1 MDRMENI
8 AVWMF
13 AALPAML
20 FVVSWGEA
28 RVGHIRLLR
37 SFRFAALLGVLIA
50 VGLAVGFR
58 EGQASVT
65 QTPMTWLATLGL
77 SVSLGVHCDGV
88 ASLLLGLVSLVLWL
102 VLWHWP
108 SDASLRW
115 LSLSWLGINGAM
127 LSANWGQFV
136 LGWMLSAWAS
146 SELARPRE
154 LARTDWQDVP
164 LVTAF
169 RPVWLIQRIGDVGL
183 LSGVALVWLNFG
195 GSLEFDAVTNEAVAA
210 LRPEVFDGIALW
222 LSAAIACRC
231 GQVPLSVWLETESG
245 FAARANRSMTNL
257 SDELVGVWNIPD
269 GHQAA
274 DRLKADPSSRWR
286 TFAEGSLPASV
297 LAWWLSAAFLPLGF
311 FLLVRGQRFWE
322 LSAHAGMMLVIV
334 GAFTTFLASASAA
347 AQMTCARVVS
357 QVAIGQCGVA
367 LVAAG
372 LGRSENVAG
381 GLYFLVLSSVLL
393 AVLLVA
399 SERLV
404 VARARSWL
412 AVMGVTAALIAIG
425 LWGRHAIT
433 KSVWQAAST
442 AGVATEI
449 AANSDILEE
458 TSLAFGATSERLL
471 DMVVALMCASEFLT
485 SFALFR
491 AFFLSRRTVTA
502 VSPASSDGRPKW
514 LWAAWWLVIV
524 AAGTGLWLGLD
535 EKRQRL
541 FVSDDGLDG
550 PSLWHSMWFG
560 VGPLWPLSA
569 VGILLAWL
577 LYSRPSELPTKVAA
591 ALGPF
596 ARLCRNRFYWDD
608 LYFLAIV
615 HPLLV
620 VSDWLRWLD
629 DCGQKPTDRSLGRRA
644 ADLLGESMQELS
656 TSSWPLMAL
665 TTISSMTVLLWLLLW
680 LK

>member
-1 MDRMENI
+1 MEHI
-8 AVWMF
+8 AVWML
-13 AALPAML
+13 AAMPAML

-28 RVGHIRLLR
+28 RVGHVGLLR
-37 SFRFAALLGVLIA
+37 LARFAALLGVLIA
-50 VGLAVGFR
+50 IGLAVGFR
-58 EGQASVT
+58 EGRASVT

-77 SVSLGVHCDGV
+77 NVSLGVHCDGV

-108 SDASLRW
+108 SGASLRW
-115 LSLSWLGINGAM
+115 LSLSWFGINGAL

-154 LARTDWQDVP
+154 RGRTDWQDVP
-164 LVTAF
+164 AATAF

-183 LSGVALVWLNFG
+183 LSGVALVWLSFG

-245 FAARANRSMTNL
+245 FAARANRSMANL
-257 SDELVGVWNIPD
+257 SDELVGVWNVPD
-269 GHQAA
+269 GHHVA
-274 DRLKADPSSRWR
+274 DRLKADPANRWQ
-286 TFAEGSLPASV
+286 TVAAGSLPASV
-297 LAWWLSAAFLPLGF
+297 LAWWQSAAFLPLGF
-311 FLLVRGQRFWE
+311 FVLVRGQQFWE
-322 LSAHAGMMLVIV
+322 RSAHAGMMLVIV
-334 GAFTTFLASASAA
+334 GAFTAFLASASAA
-347 AQMTCARVVS
+347 AQLTCARVVS
-357 QVAIGQCGVA
+357 QVAIGQGGVA

-372 LGRSENVAG
+372 LGRSENVAV
-381 GLYFLVLSSVLL
+381 GLYLLVLSSVLL

-412 AVMGVTAALIAIG
+412 AVMGVAAALIGSG

-433 KSVWQAAST
+433 ELVWQATSS
-442 AGVATEI
+442 AGEATEMTTH
-449 AANSDILEE
+449 SDNHDE

-471 DMVVALMCASEFLT
+471 DMVVALMCASELLLG
-485 SFALFR
+485 FALFR
-491 AFFLSRRTVTA
+491 AFFLSRRDATA
-502 VSPASSDGRPKW
+502 TSPASSGGRPKW

-524 AAGTGLWLGLD
+524 AAGAGLWLGLD
-535 EKRQRL
+535 EQRQRL
-541 FVSDDGLDG
+541 FVGDGGADG
-550 PSLWHSMWFG
+550 PSLWQSTWFG
-560 VGPLWPLSA
+560 AGPLWPLSA
-569 VGILLAWL
+569 AGIVLAWL

-596 ARLCRNRFYWDD
+596 ARLSRNRFYWDD
-608 LYFLAIV
+608 FYFLVIV

-620 VSDWLRWLD
+620 VSVWLRWLD
-629 DCGQKPTDRSLGRRA
+629 QRGEKPTDRSLRRSA
-644 ADLLGESMQELS
+644 ADLFGESMQVLS
-656 TSSWPLMAL
+656 NGSWPLMAL
-665 TTISSMTVLLWLLLW
+665 TTISSVAVLLWILLW
-680 LK
+680 LKGG